1 MKKTKKRTFLTKLRR
16 WFVWLLLLWFVSTLT
31 LVYSLRWFNPPT
43 TAFMLQRLYSGEHEA
58 IELQYEWRDWND
70 VSPSLTMSVIAAEDQ
85 KFADHWGFDV
95 AAIQQVIEDGKAG
108 KKMRGA
114 STISQ
119 QLAKNLF
126 LWSGRSWIRKGFEV
140 YFTAAIETLIPKRR
154 ILELYVNV
162 VEFGDGIYGAEA
174 AAQTIFAVPAVSLSA
189 NQSALLAAR
198 LPAPKTY
205 PIHPPSDFMKQR
217 ARWIK
222 QQVKQLGGQAY
233 LYSKEIVS

>member
-1 MKKTKKRTFLTKLRR
+1 MKKGKKRTLLSKVRR
-16 WFVWLLLLWFVSTLT
+16 WLIWLLMVWFSVTLM
-31 LVYSLRWFNPPT
+31 LVLIMRWYDPPT
-43 TAFMLQRLYSGEHEA
+43 TAFMLQRLYSEEHGP
-58 IELQYEWRDWND
+58 IELKYEWRELTRI
-70 VSPSLTMSVIAAEDQ
+70 SPSLAMSVIASEDQ

-95 AAIQQVIEDGKAG
+95 AAIQQVIEAGKAG

-126 LWSGRSWIRKGFEV
+126 LWSGRSWVRKGLEV
-140 YFTAAIETLIPKRR
+140 YFTAAIETMIPKRR
-154 ILELYVNV
+154 ILELYLNV
-162 VEFGDGIYGAEA
+162 VEFGDGIYGAES
-174 AAQTIFAVPAVSLSA
+174 AAQSIFGVPAESLSA

-205 PIHPPSDFMKQR
+205 AIQPPSDYMRQR

-222 QQVKQLGGQAY
+222 QQISQLGGKAY
-233 LYSKEIVS
+233 LDSL